1 MDPTWERGD
10 DPVAAAAARLADAG
24 RIVVFTGAG
33 VSTDSGIPDFRSP
46 EGIWR
51 RYDPRQFTYQRY
63 LSDPEARRQSWRLRR
78 EFQAMRPL
86 PNPAHLACARLAEAG
101 RLEGVVTQNIDG
113 LHGDAGLA
121 PELICELHG
130 NGRWVACLS
139 CGDRMP
145 MGAAVARVDAG
156 EEDSACQQ
164 CGGILKATTVSFGQ
178 SLPPAAWARAEPMT
192 SNCDAFLAVG
202 SSLVIQFEASCPPS
216 LLADAA
222 ARAGVDLEVIATDR
236 DQQVPGDLDDA
247 AGLVLLGG
255 SMDVSDAPD
264 HPALGAAMALIR
276 LAAAQ
281 DIPALGICLGGQ
293 LAAHALGGRAYRSS
307 RGPEYGWIPLA
318 FTRSGRADP
327 VLGALDS
334 RSDEHT

>member
-1 MDPTWERGD
+1 MDPAWERDD
-10 DPVAAAAARLADAG
+10 DPMAAAAARLADAS

-156 EEDSACQQ
+156 EEDPACQQ

-178 SLPPAAWARAEPMT
+178 SLPPAAWARAEAMT

-202 SSLVIQFEASCPPS
+202 SSLVVHPAAVLPELASEKGATLLIINREPTP
-216 LLADAA
+216 LDPLADLTLH
-222 ARAGVDLEVIATDR
+222 GEC
-236 DQQVPGDLDDA
+236 G
-247 AGLVLLGG
+247 VLL
-255 SMDVSDAPD
+255 
-264 HPALGAAMALIR
+264 PALVDAL
-276 LAAAQ
+276 LE
-281 DIPALGICLGGQ
+281 
-293 LAAHALGGRAYRSS
+293 S
-307 RGPEYGWIPLA
+307 R
-318 FTRSGRADP
+318 
-327 VLGALDS
+327 
-334 RSDEHT
+334 

>member
-145 MGAAVARVDAG
+145 MAAAVARVDAG
-156 EEDSACQQ
+156 EEDPACRQ

-178 SLPPAAWARAEPMT
+178 SLPPAAWARAEAMT
-192 SNCDAFLAVG
+192 SNCDAFLAVAPRWWSTRRPG
-202 SSLVIQFEASCPPS
+202 CRSWP
-216 LLADAA
+216 
-222 ARAGVDLEVIATDR
+222 ARR
-236 DQQVPGDLDDA
+236 
-247 AGLVLLGG
+247 
-255 SMDVSDAPD
+255 AP
-264 HPALGAAMALIR
+264 
-276 LAAAQ
+276 
-281 DIPALGICLGGQ
+281 
-293 LAAHALGGRAYRSS
+293 RS
-307 RGPEYGWIPLA
+307 
-318 FTRSGRADP
+318 
-327 VLGALDS
+327 
-334 RSDEHT
+334 